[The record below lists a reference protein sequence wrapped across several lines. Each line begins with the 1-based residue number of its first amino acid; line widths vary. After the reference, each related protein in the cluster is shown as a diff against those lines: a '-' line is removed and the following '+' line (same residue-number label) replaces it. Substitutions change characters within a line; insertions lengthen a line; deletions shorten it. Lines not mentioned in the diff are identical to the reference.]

1 MATKRTKA
9 ELLERLAELEST
21 QTKAVTIRVPVVVHE
36 MIVDEV
42 HERKKNPNS
51 TVRSIQDA
59 YTQAAKQWLGIDED

>member
-51 TVRSIQDA
+51 PVRSIQDA
-59 YTQAAKQWLGIDED
+59 YTQAAKQWIGVDED